1 MPLLLNVEIRKKIVF
16 VEANERE
23 LINKCMTQRAFFKTS
38 PLTSTGIRLEIN

>member
-1 MPLLLNVEIRKKIVF
+1 MPLLLYLEISKMTVF

-23 LINKCMTQRAFFKTS
+23 VINKCMTQHAFFKTS